1 MRNMRKAGAT
11 IALTGSLLL
20 TGGALAGPAVAAN
33 QAQDGLVNVAIGDVS
48 VLNNANIGVAAN
60 VVAQVCGLK
69 VGPVAVLARQVDR
82 SGDAVT
88 VCRAPSGPVVISQN
102 Q

>member
-1 MRNMRKAGAT
+1 
-11 IALTGSLLL
+11 LL
-20 TGGALAGPAVAAN
+20 TGGALAGPALAAN
-33 QAQDGLVNVAIGDVS
+33 QNQDGLVNVAIGDVS

-69 VGPVAVLARQVDR
+69 VGPVAVLATQVDATGV
-82 SGDAVT
+82 SQT
-88 VCRAPSGPVVISQN
+88 VCNAPSGPVVISQN